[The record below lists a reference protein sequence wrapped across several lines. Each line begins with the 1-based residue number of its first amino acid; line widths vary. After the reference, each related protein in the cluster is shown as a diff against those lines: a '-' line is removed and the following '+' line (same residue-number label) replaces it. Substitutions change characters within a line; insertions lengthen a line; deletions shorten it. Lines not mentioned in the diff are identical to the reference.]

1 MNKKK
6 LGLLAL
12 SVGVSGS
19 VLFASG
25 FSAMA
30 NSTSGYDQYK
40 AAFKH
45 TKAVQNLTGDLSVSV
60 KDNGKNLF
68 AVDSTIKEDVKNHE
82 GSGKINIQ
90 ENGKTKTLYVYKQG
104 DNKIFKSNDSD
115 VYYVAQE
122 KERKHHDQKY
132 HRGEHDQDVEYVIDA
147 LMSGLR
153 NDVHTVNKGNGDK
166 EVTLTLSGNQIS
178 PVVQALGSV
187 FVKHATEKHEYGDH
201 HKLPF
206 FNGEELKS
214 SLPKLTQDIK
224 IKQVS
229 TKAEINKQNLIHE
242 QTVQLIVTGKD
253 AAGKEHEVTVNI
265 KVDLSQ
271 FNHTVTDKVDLK
283 GKKVQTLQREND

>member
-90 ENGKTKTLYVYKQG
+90 ENGKTKTLYVYK
-104 DNKIFKSNDSD
+104 
-115 VYYVAQE
+115 
-122 KERKHHDQKY
+122 
-132 HRGEHDQDVEYVIDA
+132 
-147 LMSGLR
+147 
-153 NDVHTVNKGNGDK
+153 
-166 EVTLTLSGNQIS
+166 
-178 PVVQALGSV
+178 
-187 FVKHATEKHEYGDH
+187 
-201 HKLPF
+201 
-206 FNGEELKS
+206 
-214 SLPKLTQDIK
+214 
-224 IKQVS
+224 
-229 TKAEINKQNLIHE
+229 
-242 QTVQLIVTGKD
+242 
-253 AAGKEHEVTVNI
+253 
-265 KVDLSQ
+265 
-271 FNHTVTDKVDLK
+271 
-283 GKKVQTLQREND
+283 